1 MSATPFSF
9 RHRPL
14 PYALFSLDN
23 SRMPRPSAIVSRFP
37 DRRMIRKRIAPHYYE
52 RCLIRTCLHSDTS
65 VALRQAQHVLGQV
78 VEHHLLGDR
87 RDLVEPDLAPEPLDV
102 ELARVAVAAER
113 LERRV
118 ARLEPGLRR
127 EELGGVR
134 FGPARPSVVVEPGG
148 LPAH

>member
-1 MSATPFSF
+1 MPAT
-9 RHRPL
+9 RL
-14 PYALFSLDN
+14 PPPA
-23 SRMPRPSAIVSRFP
+23 RMFQETIRMAART
-37 DRRMIRKRIAPHYYE
+37 DRGDVPGE
-52 RCLIRTCLHSDTS
+52 LS

-134 FGPARPSVVVEPGG
+134 
-148 LPAH
+148 L